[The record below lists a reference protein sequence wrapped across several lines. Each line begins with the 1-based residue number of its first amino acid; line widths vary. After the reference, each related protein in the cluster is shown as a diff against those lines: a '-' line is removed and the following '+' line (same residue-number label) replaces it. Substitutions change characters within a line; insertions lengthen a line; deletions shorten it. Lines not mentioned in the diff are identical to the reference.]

1 MKTAKLIIKIVVAL
15 CAVAAAVYVA
25 ATYGDKIVAWCKNLL
40 EKCPCKCCGAK
51 EEKAEETE
59 VTAET
64 EEAAPAA
71 EAPHV
76 DESSAPTAE
85 ESDFVG

>member
-1 MKTAKLIIKIVVAL
+1 MKTAKLIIKIVIAL

-25 ATYGDKIVAWCKNLL
+25 VTYGDKIVAWCKGLM
-40 EKCPCKCCGAK
+40 EKCPCKCCGCK
-51 EEKAEETE
+51 EEAEE
-59 VTAET
+59 A
-64 EEAAPAA
+64 EEAAPA
-71 EAPHV
+71 EETPHI